1 MKTEDVKQITMPV
14 LERRG
19 LFLVALKISKDNVI
33 EILIDAMEG
42 VNIQTCIDVSR
53 EIEAAMNRDEEDF
66 ELTVASAGIGYPFRV
81 EEQYRKNIGNT
92 VEVQL
97 TDNRKL
103 TGTLTAFDAAEVRIS
118 YEEKKQV
125 EGSKKKQIVTTEA
138 AIPRTD
144 IRVIKDV
151 VKF

>member
-19 LFLVALKISKDNVI
+19 LFLVELNISKDNVI

-138 AIPRTD
+138 AIPRTN

>member
-19 LFLVALKISKDNVI
+19 LFLVELKISKDNVI

-103 TGTLTAFDAAEVRIS
+103 TGTLTAFDAAEVHIS

-125 EGSKKKQIVTTEA
+125 EGCKKKQIVTTEA
-138 AIPRTD
+138 AIPRTN

>member
-19 LFLVALKISKDNVI
+19 LFLVELNISKDNVI

-103 TGTLTAFDAAEVRIS
+103 TGTLTAFDATEVRIS

-138 AIPRTD
+138 AIPRTN

>member
-1 MKTEDVKQITMPV
+1 MKAEDVKQITMPI
-14 LERRG
+14 LEARG
-19 LFLVALKISKDNVI
+19 LFLVDLKISKDNVI

-53 EIEAAMNRDEEDF
+53 EIEAGMNRDEEDF

-97 TDNRKL
+97 TDNKKL
-103 TGTLTAFDAAEVRIS
+103 TGTLTAFDEAAIHIR

-125 EGSKKKQIVTTEA
+125 EGSKKKQLVTTDA